1 MGRQRNI
8 SGRHFENRLERSVPH
23 FVFLSLLVTST
34 SIGFCEDADFPR
46 GEESS
51 LEFELAWSTDTPDR
65 DGLKRD
71 TWYFL
76 GYQVAAIGILYAMPE
91 SVTGWTDE
99 QKSNY
104 SISDWWNNVTN
115 PGCDSDDFFI
125 NYVTHPYWGA
135 AYYVRASERGYD
147 SRGAF
152 WYSVLLSS
160 LYEFGAEALFEE
172 PSVQDLIITPTVG
185 SLVGYYFMG
194 VRNDIRAQSA
204 LSGHRTTGQKWVMV
218 LTDPLG
224 ALNRQVDKLF
234 GHETSL
240 QIYPYFYAKQPVVRP
255 DGATVQWK
263 QDRVIGLRF
272 RLRW

>member
-1 MGRQRNI
+1 VSRQTNI
-8 SGRHFENRLERSVPH
+8 NGQHFEAAPKRSVSH
-23 FVFLSLLVTST
+23 ALLLSLLVMGT
-34 SIGFCEDADFPR
+34 SIGFCEGTSFPQ
-46 GEESS
+46 GEAPP
-51 LEFELAWSTDTPDR
+51 LEFELAWSTDAPDR
-65 DGLKRD
+65 DGLNRD

-99 QKSNY
+99 QKNNY

-172 PSVQDLIITPTVG
+172 PSVQDLIITPTLG
-185 SLVGYYFMG
+185 SLVGHYFMS
-194 VRNDIRAQSA
+194 VRHDIRAQSA
-204 LSGHRTTGQKWVMV
+204 LSGQRTTGQKWVMV

-234 GHETSL
+234 GYETSL
-240 QIYPYFYAKQPVVRP
+240 QIYPYFYAQQPVIDPGSTTIEWR
-255 DGATVQWK
+255 QE
-263 QDRVIGLRF
+263 RLIGLRF
-272 RLRW
+272 HFRW

>member
-1 MGRQRNI
+1 MVGTSKGWRKW
-8 SGRHFENRLERSVPH
+8 SLPH
-23 FVFLSLLVTST
+23 ALFFSLLVMGT
-34 SIGFCEDADFPR
+34 SIGSCEEAGVSQD
-46 GEESS
+46 GEQPH
-51 LEFELAWSTDTPDR
+51 EFNVAWSTDTPDR

-115 PGCDSDDFFI
+115 PSCDSDDFFI

-152 WYSVLLSS
+152 WYSVFLSS

-172 PSVQDLIITPTVG
+172 PSIQDLIVTPTVG
-185 SLVGYYFMG
+185 SLVGHYFMG

-204 LSGHRTTGQKWVMV
+204 SSGQRTTGQKWVMV

-224 ALNRQVDKLF
+224 ALNRQVDKMF
-234 GHETSL
+234 GRETSL
-240 QIYPYFYAKQPVVRP
+240 QIYPYFYAKQPVIVP
-255 DGATVQWK
+255 GSSTVEWRQEP
-263 QDRVIGLRF
+263 VIGLRF
-272 RLRW
+272 HLRW

>member
-1 MGRQRNI
+1 MFMRWPGHSLAPLVIMG
-8 SGRHFENRLERSVPH
+8 
-23 FVFLSLLVTST
+23 LLVLGIST
-34 SIGFCEDADFPR
+34 GYCEEADFRQDETLPF
-46 GEESS
+46 EV
-51 LEFELAWSTDTPDR
+51 EFAWKADAPDR
-65 DGLKRD
+65 DGLYRD

-76 GYQVAAIGILYAMPE
+76 GYQLVAIGILYAMPE

-104 SISDWWNNVTN
+104 SISDWWDNVTN

-135 AYYVRASERGYD
+135 AYYVRARERGYD

-172 PSVQDLIITPTVG
+172 PSVQDLIITPTLG
-185 SLVGYYFMG
+185 SLVGHYFMG

-204 LSGHRTTGQKWVMV
+204 LSGHRTWAMV

-240 QIYPYFYAKQPVVRP
+240 QIYPYFYATQSVVDP

-272 RLRW
+272 HLRW

>member
-1 MGRQRNI
+1 VGRQRNI
-8 SGRHFENRLERSVPH
+8 SGRHFESRLERSVLH
-23 FVFLSLLVTST
+23 VVFLSLLVTSA
-34 SIGFCEDADFPR
+34 SIGFCEETEFPR
-46 GEESS
+46 GEESP

-91 SVTGWTDE
+91 SITGWTDE

-272 RLRW
+272 HLRW

>member
-1 MGRQRNI
+1 MVGI
-8 SGRHFENRLERSVPH
+8 FEDWRKRSLTH
-23 FVFLSLLVTST
+23 LLLSSLLVAGTST
-34 SIGFCEDADFPR
+34 GFCEDAGLPYDEGQTR
-46 GEESS
+46 
-51 LEFELAWSTDTPDR
+51 EFNVAWNADTPDR

-99 QKSNY
+99 QKRNY

-125 NYVTHPYWGA
+125 NYVTHPYWGS

-147 SRGAF
+147 ARGAF
-152 WYSVLLSS
+152 WYSALLSS

-172 PSVQDLIITPTVG
+172 PSIQDLIVTPTVG
-185 SLVGYYFMG
+185 SLVGHYFMG

-204 LSGHRTTGQKWVMV
+204 SRGQRTTGQKWVMV

-224 ALNRQVDKLF
+224 ALNRQVDKMF

-240 QIYPYFYAKQPVVRP
+240 QIYPYFYAMQPVFDP
-255 DGATVQWK
+255 DSLTVEWRQE
-263 QDRVIGLRF
+263 RVIGLRF
-272 RLRW
+272 HLRW

>member
-1 MGRQRNI
+1 MVGI
-8 SGRHFENRLERSVPH
+8 FEGWRKQSLPQLL
-23 FVFLSLLVTST
+23 FLGLLVTGMSA
-34 SIGFCEDADFPR
+34 GFCEDAGFLQD
-46 GEESS
+46 EEQP
-51 LEFELAWSTDTPDR
+51 LEFNVAWSTDTRDR
-65 DGLKRD
+65 NGLKRD
-71 TWYFL
+71 TWYFM

-99 QKSNY
+99 QKRNY
-104 SISDWWNNVTN
+104 SISDWWDNVTN

-172 PSVQDLIITPTVG
+172 PSVQDLIITPTLG
-185 SLVGYYFMG
+185 SLVGHYFMG

-204 LSGHRTTGQKWVMV
+204 SSGQRTTGQKWVMV

-240 QIYPYFYAKQPVVRP
+240 QIYPYFYAKQPVIDP
-255 DGATVQWK
+255 GNSTVEWHQE
-263 QDRVIGLRF
+263 RLIGLRF
-272 RLRW
+272 NLRW